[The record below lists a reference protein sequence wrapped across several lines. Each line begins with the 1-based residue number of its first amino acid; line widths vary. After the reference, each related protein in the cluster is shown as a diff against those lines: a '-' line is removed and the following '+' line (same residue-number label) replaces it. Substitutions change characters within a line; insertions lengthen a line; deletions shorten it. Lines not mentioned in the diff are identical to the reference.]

1 MKVLFLDIDGVVNSR
16 RSSVR
21 SGRIVG
27 IDPQLADRVGRII
40 AETGCKVVLSST
52 WRLWEENVAEVRAAV
67 TPELYGMTPSIP
79 FGRRGDEVQRWLAD
93 HPEVTRYAIVD
104 DNDDF
109 APDQPL
115 FRTSWEVGIT
125 DEVADAVI
133 AYLNGTGGIAPVGR
147 RRRWLQRLFG
157 GLRSGSL

>member
-16 RSSVR
+16 RSSMR
-21 SGRIVG
+21 AGRIVG
-27 IDPQLADRVGRII
+27 IDPDLADRVRRII
-40 AETGCKVVLSST
+40 AETGCEVVLSST
-52 WRLWEENVAEVRAAV
+52 WRLWEENVAEVRAEV
-67 TPELYGMTPSIP
+67 TPELYGLTPSIP
-79 FGRRGDEVQRWLAD
+79 WSPRGDEVAQWLAD

-133 AYLNGTGGIAPVGR
+133 AYLNSAGGIAPER
-147 RRRWLQRLFG
+147 RRHRWLQRLFG
-157 GLRSGSL
+157 R